1 MCILIKRLLSY
12 GNEVF
17 YTIKNPTSTTEAAQC
32 CRGVNMGFYFYIM
45 CLVCN
50 CSEQVEA
57 LAAETVRI

>member
-1 MCILIKRLLSY
+1 MCILVKRLLSY

-17 YTIKNPTSTTEAAQC
+17 YTIKNPTSTTGAAYAAAA
-32 CRGVNMGFYFYIM
+32 GTWDYIRY
-45 CLVCN
+45 LICN